1 MVFIIIYIVKQ
12 KQQKRQSLG
21 RNWKKNTQKSRK
33 KRFRR
38 ISFPLQRDP
47 LRQKSTNTAQW
58 NCRLTLHPCMYQCSA
73 MVTAPRMSQL
83 FCLSFHYGGTV
94 NPWMLSDA
102 FFQFEQ
108 EEKERE
114 ALEEG
119 GNTGSNENNNN
130 NTTQT
135 KTRKLFESKNAN
147 SEEIDLRLLKET

>member
-1 MVFIIIYIVKQ
+1 
-12 KQQKRQSLG
+12 
-21 RNWKKNTQKSRK
+21 
-33 KRFRR
+33 
-38 ISFPLQRDP
+38 
-47 LRQKSTNTAQW
+47 
-58 NCRLTLHPCMYQCSA
+58 MYQCSE
-73 MVTAPRMSQL
+73 VQHTTGQRMSQL
-83 FCLSFHYGGTV
+83 FCLSFHFGGTV

-119 GNTGSNENNNN
+119 GNTGSNDNN

-135 KTRKLFESKNAN
+135 NTRKLFESKNAN